1 MSYHDRMIEA
11 TDDYVIAV
19 AEILKDRNTIERFNS
34 VGAALEA
41 ALEAIISFVF
51 TDNYSVEEDEEIIKL
66 QMTMIEIIGE
76 HLEDRING
84 K

>member
-11 TDDYVIAV
+11 TEDYVMDV

-51 TDNYSVEEDEEIIKL
+51 TDSYSVEEDEEIIKL

-76 HLEDRING
+76 HLEDRLNG